1 VGTPDQAGWVELDDK
16 RYPICARIHQV
27 GGYSA
32 HAGQSD
38 LLNFVL
44 GIPNAP
50 REIRLVHGDDGAKA
64 ALKVVLGQALKMK
77 PEPQVVIAE

>member
-1 VGTPDQAGWVELDDK
+1 MLVQYSSGRDKERVG
-16 RYPICARIHQV
+16 II
-27 GGYSA
+27 GYFA

-44 GIPNAP
+44 GIPDAP

>member
-1 VGTPDQAGWVELDDK
+1 MG
-16 RYPICARIHQV
+16 II
-27 GGYSA
+27 GYFA

-44 GIPNAP
+44 GIPDAP

-64 ALKVVLGQALKMK
+64 ALKVVLGQD
-77 PEPQVVIAE
+77 